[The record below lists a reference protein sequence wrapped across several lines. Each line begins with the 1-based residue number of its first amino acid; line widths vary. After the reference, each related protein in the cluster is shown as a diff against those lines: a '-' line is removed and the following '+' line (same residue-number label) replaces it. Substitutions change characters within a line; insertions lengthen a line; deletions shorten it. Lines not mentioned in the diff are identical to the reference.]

1 MEEVKKKIN
10 WKMLLGVTLVIVLS
24 VECFVIA
31 NLSKKVSNLEGEISY
46 WQTQSDYIRSEISSI
61 YDNVEEKLKKEA
73 SLISSVDYELGAIN
87 SITQKAEVKFTIVP
101 KNIMDEM
108 TLSVSIGDETADFSR
123 DGNEFTATLKVGIFL
138 KYGTYPLLTVK
149 TTEETRTE
157 QLDNISFHNL
167 YRSYLPDIQANIW
180 GNSTAKKNSLKVD
193 GNVFAECAP
202 SSKQSNISFKKIEL
216 VTELNEKEVDR
227 EVIFLKLIDGMCED
241 TIHETYKYEEG
252 DNLIMYVE
260 AEDTAGFIHR
270 TGWYSWA
277 GEEDGIPLGKDIY
290 DKDGNLLISE

>member
-1 MEEVKKKIN
+1 MEELKKKIN
-10 WKMLLGVTLVIVLS
+10 WKMLLGVTLIIVL
-24 VECFVIA
+24 VIECFVIS
-31 NLSKKVSNLEGEISY
+31 NLSKKVSNLEGQISY
-46 WQTQSDYIRSEISSI
+46 WQTQGDYIRSEISSI

-87 SITQKAEVKFTIVP
+87 SITQKAEVKFTVVP

-108 TLSVSIGDETADFSR
+108 TLSVSIGDEMAGFSR
-123 DGNEFTATLKVGIFL
+123 DGNGFTAILKVGIFL
-138 KYGTYPLLTVK
+138 KYGSYPILTVK
-149 TTEETRTE
+149 TAEGTKTE
-157 QLDNISFHNL
+157 QLKNVPLDNL
-167 YRSYLPDIQANIW
+167 YQSYLPDIQANFW
-180 GNSTAKKNSLKVD
+180 GKNTAKKNSLKID
-193 GNVFAECAP
+193 GNVSLDCAP
-202 SSKQSNISFKKIEL
+202 SAKESNISFKKIEL

-227 EVIFLKLIDGMCED
+227 EVIFLKLVDGECEHS
-241 TIHETYKYEEG
+241 IQETYKLDEG

-277 GEEDGIPLGKDIY
+277 GDDDSRYGKEIY